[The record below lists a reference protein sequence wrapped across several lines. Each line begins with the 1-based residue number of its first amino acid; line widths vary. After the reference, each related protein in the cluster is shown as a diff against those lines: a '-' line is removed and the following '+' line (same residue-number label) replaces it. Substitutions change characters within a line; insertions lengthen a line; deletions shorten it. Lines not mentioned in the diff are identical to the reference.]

1 MKQGVKNQTH
11 FVDVSYGWS
20 WSLGVVRLPLA
31 ELGRDV
37 AWRAHHAH
45 GLALARQDLAYPEVA
60 DLHVVHGLDREKSNL
75 HQNTVYIC
83 DAN

>member
-1 MKQGVKNQTH
+1 MKQGVQNQDN

-20 WSLGVVRLPLA
+20 RSLGVVRLPLA
-31 ELGRDV
+31 QLGGDI

-60 DLHVVHGLDREKSNL
+60 DLHVVHGLEK
-75 HQNTVYIC
+75 
-83 DAN
+83 